1 MWRIWGII
9 LLFRKIL
16 FMFLLFYTVLF
27 KSNVYYFSL
36 TQILPFSINWVNIYL
51 IDLLFK
57 FLSLKKIFYEY

>member
-9 LLFRKIL
+9 LLFRKIP

-36 TQILPFSINWVNIYL
+36 TQILPFSINCVNIYL